1 MIGGVWLTG
10 EFDGLETVLSVRLD
24 RVDGVENPD
33 DEDGAG
39 TVRLG
44 QTDGIRNADGK
55 DGVLVVVNCHHLAA
69 QFVLSMLPVAAFCCL
84 FSQLVVMSCTC
95 CSVVVG
101 FLLVA
106 SFAV

>member
-10 EFDGLETVLSVRLD
+10 EFDRLETVLSVRLD

-33 DEDGAG
+33 EDGVG

-44 QTDGIRNADGK
+44 RTDGIGNTDGR
-55 DGVLVVVNCHHLAA
+55 DGVAVDCRRLAA
-69 QFVLSMLPVAAFCCL
+69 QFVLSMSPVAAFCCL
-84 FSQLVVMSCTC
+84 FLWLVVMSCTC
-95 CSVVVG
+95 FSVVVG

>member
-10 EFDGLETVLSVRLD
+10 EFGRLETVLSVRLD

-33 DEDGAG
+33 DEDGVG

-44 QTDGIRNADGK
+44 RTGGIGNADGK
-55 DGVLVVVNCHHLAA
+55 DGVAVDCCRLAA
-69 QFVLSMLPVAAFCCL
+69 RFVLSISPVAAFCCL
-84 FSQLVVMSCTC
+84 FSRLVVMSCTC
-95 CSVVVG
+95 FSVVVG